1 MNKQEKWNLF
11 TWWTV
16 IFVIL
21 MPFYVLIK
29 VFFEYKLEIPYFG
42 FFIKELLVLA
52 LWCIAIFEFIRKKIV
67 PKFDILDYLVFSYFI
82 YGIAIT
88 LVNGL
93 WLSHIAH
100 GWRYD
105 FFFLAILILYKHAA
119 ILLNVSAEKLIKY
132 FLLSASSSIFL
143 WFLVK
148 FVFWED
154 RLIFFGFTDY
164 WAYSTTQSAVP
175 THHWLERSGIK
186 RFQGILEWPN
196 AMGYFLIVYTTLMLH
211 IQKHKFQFHNVLF
224 VIFMFWLVLLT
235 YSRSALLGIWV
246 AWISL
251 FLLNIKYIY
260 YRVRKYILPIV
271 AWFVI
276 IFWALGIV
284 FQEKIFYAVVR
295 PGSTAWHMERMEIW
309 IDRFIQKPLWSGLAT
324 SGPAFRSV
332 HQWEITLEDEA
343 YYIPESWF
351 IQQLTEWGIVYFML
365 FLLIFANILYRLSQ
379 QSYLLMVGMIAVLVM
394 NIFLHIFESTHL
406 SYTFFLILW
415 ILFAKHNGKYFI
427 HQRK

>member
-1 MNKQEKWNLF
+1 MKNENKWNLF

-16 IFVIL
+16 IFVVL

-29 VFFEYKLEIPYFG
+29 VFFEYKLWVPFFG
-42 FFIKELLVLA
+42 FFIKELLIVA
-52 LWCIAIFEFIRKKIV
+52 LWILAILEFIRKKIK
-67 PKFDILDYLVFSYFI
+67 PHFDVLDYLIFAYVI
-82 YGIAIT
+82 YGIGIT

-93 WLSHIAH
+93 WISHIVH

-105 FFFLAILILYKHAA
+105 FFFLGILFIYKHSSEF
-119 ILLNVSAEKLIKY
+119 LNISAQKLIKY
-132 FLLSASSSIFL
+132 FLISASSSLFL

-164 WAYSTTQSAVP
+164 GAYSTTQSAVP
-175 THHWLERSGIK
+175 THHWLERSWIK

-196 AMGYFLIVYTTLMLH
+196 AMWYFLIVYTTLLLH
-211 IQKHKFQFHNVLF
+211 IQKNKFQFHNVVF
-224 VIFMFWLVLLT
+224 VLLMFWLVLLT
-235 YSRSALLGIWV
+235 YSRSALLGIGV

-271 AWFVI
+271 AWFI
-276 IFWALGIV
+276 ILFWTLGIV

-309 IDRFIQKPLWSGLAT
+309 IDRFLEKPFGSGLAT

-332 HQWEITLEDEA
+332 HQWEISLEDEA

-351 IQQLTEWGIVYFML
+351 IQQLTEGWFIYFWL
-365 FLLIFANILYRLSQ
+365 FCLIFLNILLRLRK
-379 QSYLLMVGMIAVLVM
+379 QSYLLMVWMIAVLVM
-394 NIFLHIFESTHL
+394 NVFLHIFESTHL
-406 SYTFFLILW
+406 TYTLFLILW
-415 ILFAKHNGKYFI
+415 VLFAKHNGNYFI